1 MKVKIIVAFQVNH
14 KDLLKAKMY
23 DDQEDIKF
31 CEGYESALTHVL
43 GLYGISYDEA
53 LRM

>member
-1 MKVKIIVAFQVNH
+1 MKEKIIVAFQDNH
-14 KDLLKAKMY
+14 KDLLKAKKY

-31 CEGYESALTHVL
+31 CEGYESALIYVL
-43 GLYGISYDEA
+43 GLYNISYDEA